1 MLRWACNLFAALGF
15 FKLCVWEVG
24 GWGAMGF
31 YGKSDR
37 VPRLCTSFL
46 TSLHC
51 ILEDE
56 GFQGGCWAGE
66 RIHRL
71 QVAHIHTSSQ

>member
-1 MLRWACNLFAALGF
+1 
-15 FKLCVWEVG
+15 
-24 GWGAMGF
+24 MGF
-31 YGKSDR
+31 YGNSDR